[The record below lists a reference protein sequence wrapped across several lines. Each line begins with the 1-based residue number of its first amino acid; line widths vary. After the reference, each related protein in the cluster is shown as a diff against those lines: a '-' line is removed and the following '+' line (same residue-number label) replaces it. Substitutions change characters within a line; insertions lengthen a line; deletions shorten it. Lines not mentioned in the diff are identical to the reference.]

1 MQYGAINSDGKA
13 YCVPYKYATVRYNYT
28 ITYAL
33 NGSVGYSTSAFNKTQ
48 VSQGRPGCAELFLL
62 PLTVNMVGRGGGH
75 GAISSN
81 KGETIGIID
90 KCEHRF
96 QPPL

>member
-62 PLTVNMVGRGGGH
+62 PLTVNMVH
-75 GAISSN
+75 DS
-81 KGETIGIID
+81 T
-90 KCEHRF
+90 
-96 QPPL
+96 P